1 MGYYFTP
8 LTSGTARVKR
18 EVNLQVHYPP
28 ECVNFKHGIKQQVI
42 DLMSFTLQPVDQAP
56 RMNHDKYTDAYVA
69 SILKATRVIA
79 VVGAS
84 PERNR
89 PSFSVMQ
96 FLQKRG
102 FRIIPVNPRAAGEI
116 ILGEKMYATLADVP
130 VRIDMVDVFRKSDAV
145 VPVAAQAIAAG
156 AKYLWM
162 QLGVRNDEAARLAE
176 AAGLKVVMNRCS
188 KIEHG
193 RLSGQIGWMGVDT
206 GVINNSRRRHI

>member
-1 MGYYFTP
+1 
-8 LTSGTARVKR
+8 
-18 EVNLQVHYPP
+18 
-28 ECVNFKHGIKQQVI
+28 
-42 DLMSFTLQPVDQAP
+42 
-56 RMNHDKYTDAYVA
+56 MNHERYTDAYVA
-69 SILKATRVIA
+69 GILKATKVIA

-102 FRIIPVNPRAAGEI
+102 FRIIPVNPRVAGEI
-116 ILGEKMYATLADVP
+116 LLGEKVYASLADVP
-130 VRIDMVDVFRKSDAV
+130 VAIDMVDVFRKSDAV
-145 VPVAAQAIAAG
+145 VPVAADAIAAG

-162 QLGVRNDEAARLAE
+162 QLGVRNAEAARLAE
-176 AAGLKVVMNRCS
+176 AAGLKVVMDRCS